1 MKPGRLQPSQ
11 GKRSAR
17 PKKAAAR
24 RDWVSTVNDLSVHKS
39 TPAELV
45 HRHEIHKSHNSAVAQ
60 WELKE
65 KSVRRRHR
73 VLGTPSPMDQ
83 ASLSIIRE
91 VFSDQLLLQDVLARS
106 DRAMAVVKDLFGDAP
121 RRQTGHPR
129 VTMAPDCDSDSELPV
144 VRRADPPTQLS
155 LLSHTTMNQQAL
167 NDLEEC
173 EGEHREEEP
182 PPAAVTGQRPRSDLC
197 RMRTRSGPGG
207 GPPGPRAKPSS
218 RSRGWG
224 ASGQTPPLAPATAPD
239 PAGLN
244 TTVAV
249 QRVCARTSQSEAGQE
264 AGPGVQDSLS
274 SSARP
279 GAAPCRQRKTPA
291 TPRPAETPG
300 PMDGSAVSLSGTR
313 SSLDLLQ
320 GMLGRVEEDL
330 DSMGPQEPERE
341 GQPSSGAGPTP
352 RTQGLTGFSV
362 ALVSTLGRVV
372 QLLRQREEEA
382 QREVG
387 ERRRLEEV
395 VLDQRGLIDALS
407 AESLALREESAALQ
421 VCLLQRTS
429 ELEQRLDTVV
439 QALGGVD
446 LLGGLLG
453 APNDSLPLSH
463 SPDYGSDSLYAGFEP
478 RLTQGPASSAV
489 LLSPPQQRDHLPHGP
504 PERGPSP
511 RYDRPRHGARGLR
524 EVASLSSSTL
534 PPAPVTSDPEG
545 RPALS
550 EEALVAEITRLSQ
563 QNQRIKEQLTQARA
577 LGSALS
583 CSPDPGTAT
592 ASSSSS
598 SSSSSSQARGSWS
611 SGSTGPGARGG
622 RAESA
627 GPQRETQQ
635 DPLTGGGPLQSP
647 EAAGSCASSG
657 GSVERR
663 LLELNRQS
671 AAARGRLLELIE
683 QQKQSASPVSPS
695 ISPIPPSA
703 FSPLSE
709 GGRTPESSISLPDQQ
724 RSQGRAGNQLLAAV
738 SQDSRWP
745 KEGGGDGWFA
755 LSSHLH

>member
-709 GGRTPESSISLPDQQ
+709 GTLEYKLDTT
-724 RSQGRAGNQLLAAV
+724 
-738 SQDSRWP
+738 
-745 KEGGGDGWFA
+745 
-755 LSSHLH
+755 